1 MSLTRLQFLQRLG
14 LAAGAAAGVRLGAQA
29 RPADLPAWPPAV
41 PAGDDAAYWAAVR
54 AQYAFDP
61 RLAYLNSGGLG
72 PSPRPVLD
80 IRDLTARALQHR
92 VESGHF
98 FFEEARGLVAG
109 FLGASPEEV
118 CFTRNAT
125 EGNSIIAAGLGLR
138 AGDEVVFETHA
149 HPGGSLPWLNQARQ
163 AGIVVR
169 TFEPDPT
176 SPEGNVE
183 RVAALLGPRTRAV
196 QVSHITAPTGIV
208 LPVAALAALCR
219 ERGVWFHV
227 DGAQSAGMIPVDLR
241 AIGCDSYAA
250 SGHKWLGGPRE
261 TGVLFI
267 RRERIE
273 EVRPLHLGA
282 YSSGEFDFSGQLVY
296 ADGVRRHEYGTRDA
310 ASVVALAEAT
320 RFQREI
326 GPERIAARNAALAD
340 AVIFG
345 LRQLPGVSVLTPA
358 RADLRAAMV
367 TFGVEGRTGAQV
379 FGALFE
385 ADRLRCRP
393 VSEAGIEGVRV
404 SLHVFNTPQ
413 EADRLLTA
421 LRRLVAT

>member
-1 MSLTRLQFLQRLG
+1 MSLTRLEFLQRLG
-14 LAAGAAAGVRLGAQA
+14 LAAGLAAGARLGAQPRDA
-29 RPADLPAWPPAV
+29 ESPPWPPVV
-41 PAGDDAAYWAAVR
+41 PSGDEAAFWAAVR
-54 AQYAFDP
+54 AQYPIDP
-61 RLAYLNSGGLG
+61 RLAYLNAGGLG

-80 IRDLTARALQHR
+80 IRDLTSRALQHR

-98 FFEEARGLVAG
+98 FFEEARALVAG
-109 FLGASPEEV
+109 FLGAAPDEV

-138 AGDEVVFETHA
+138 PGDEVVLETHA

-163 AGIVVR
+163 LGVVVR
-169 TFEPDPT
+169 TFEPDET
-176 SPEGNVE
+176 SSEGNLA
-183 RVAALLGPRTRAV
+183 RVADLLTPRTRAV

-219 ERGVWFHV
+219 EKGVWFHV
-227 DGAQSAGMIPVDLR
+227 DGAQAAGMVPVDLKSL
-241 AIGCDSYAA
+241 GCDSYAA

-261 TGVLFI
+261 TGLLFI
-267 RRERIE
+267 RRDRIE
-273 EVRPLHLGA
+273 EIRPLHLGA
-282 YSSGEFDFSGQLVY
+282 YSSGEFDFSGQLIY
-296 ADGVRRHEYGTRDA
+296 TDGVRRHEYGTRDA

-340 AVIFG
+340 ALIFG
-345 LRQLPGVSVLTPA
+345 LRQLPRVRVLTPA

-367 TFGVEGRTGAQV
+367 TFAVEGRPAAKV

-385 ADRLRCRP
+385 SDRLRCRP
-393 VSEAGIEGVRV
+393 VEEAGLEGVRA
-404 SLHVFNTPQ
+404 SFHVFNTAE

-421 LRRLVAT
+421 VRRLVAT